1 MLISASQSQRPKT
14 FAPPNAF
21 GSVDAGIYDSANLK
35 AFGSDA
41 KPFKIGELR
50 PEIIKKSVGPGEY
63 DTLRAVSA
71 TKPKAPSAKINPNS
85 PARPESFAIKGQIG
99 SLGPGEYT

>member
-1 MLISASQSQRPKT
+1 MISANQSQRPRT
-14 FAPPNAF
+14 FAPPNAY
-21 GSVDAGIYDSANLK
+21 GSVDAGIYDSNLK
-35 AFGSDA
+35 AFGSGA

-85 PARPESFAIKGQIG
+85 PSRPESFAIRGQIG
-99 SLGPGEYT
+99 SLGPGEYA